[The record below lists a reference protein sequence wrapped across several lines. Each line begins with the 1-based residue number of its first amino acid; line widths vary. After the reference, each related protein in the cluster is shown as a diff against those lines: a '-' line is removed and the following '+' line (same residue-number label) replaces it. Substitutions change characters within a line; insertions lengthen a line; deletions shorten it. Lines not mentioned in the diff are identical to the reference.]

1 MRRILGLRNL
11 RGACA
16 LGALLSLAGAGAAS
30 PGLAASPSQGEKDGF
45 RYGHVH
51 ALVTDAGGKT
61 LWMGTHHALLR
72 SEDGGKTW
80 KEAKVSPRHPQLE
93 VMSIAPD
100 MRNPK
105 VIYLGTHEA
114 GVFKTVDGGATWA
127 RMSEGLGGQDIHGLA
142 FDPNSTEKLHAAVRD
157 GAEGIYRT
165 RDGGKSWERVADGP
179 KGEVKSLASVNLS
192 TGMGGIYL
200 YAGTTEGLFKSPD

>member
-1 MRRILGLRNL
+1 LKSSSGICVV
-11 RGACA
+11 A
-16 LGALLSLAGAGAAS
+16 ALLALSSISVPSL
-30 PGLAASPSQGEKDGF
+30 GLAASPPQGEGGGF
-45 RYGHVH
+45 AYGHVH

-72 SEDGGKTW
+72 SEDAGKTW
-80 KEAKVSPRHPQLE
+80 KEVKVSPRHPRLE

-100 MRNPK
+100 IKNPK

-114 GVFKTVDGGATWA
+114 GVFKTTDGGATWVQ
-127 RMSEGLGGQDIHGLA
+127 MNKNLGGMDIHGLA
-142 FDPNSTEKLHAAVRD
+142 FDPNFTEKLHAAVRD

-165 RDGGKSWERVADGP
+165 RDGGKNWERVADGP
-179 KGEVKSLASVNLS
+179 KGEVKVLASVNLS

>member
-1 MRRILGLRNL
+1 MRRVLGLKS
-11 RGACA
+11 
-16 LGALLSLAGAGAAS
+16 LSSTSVAAAVLAVLSIGVPS
-30 PGLAASPSQGEKDGF
+30 LGLAASPPQGEHGTF
-45 RYGHVH
+45 PYVHVH
-51 ALVTDAGGKT
+51 ALVMDAGGKT

-72 SEDGGKTW
+72 SDDAGETW
-80 KEAKVSPRHPQLE
+80 KEVKVSPRHSKLE
-93 VMSIAPD
+93 IMSLAPD
-100 MRNPK
+100 VKNPR

-114 GVFKTVDGGATWA
+114 GVFKTTDGGATWVQ
-127 RMSEGLGGQDIHGLA
+127 MNKNLGGMDINGLA

-165 RDGGKSWERVADGP
+165 RDGGKNWERVADAP
-179 KGEVKSLASVNLS
+179 KGEVKALASVNIS

>member
-1 MRRILGLRNL
+1 MRRVLGLESL
-11 RGACA
+11 MGTSVVAV
-16 LGALLSLAGAGAAS
+16 LFVLLSGFVPS
-30 PGLAASPSQGEKDGF
+30 RSLAASPPQGGKDGF
-45 RYGHVH
+45 AYGHVH
-51 ALVTDAGGKT
+51 ALAADAEGKT

-72 SEDGGKTW
+72 SEDAGKTW
-80 KEAKVSPRHPQLE
+80 KEVKVSPQYPKLE
-93 VMSIAPD
+93 IMSIAPD

-114 GVFKTVDGGATWA
+114 GVFKTADGGATWVQ
-127 RMSEGLGGQDIHGLA
+127 MSKNLGGQDIHGLA

-179 KGEVKSLASVNLS
+179 KGEVKVLASVNIS

-200 YAGTTEGLFKSPD
+200 YAGTTEGLFRSPD